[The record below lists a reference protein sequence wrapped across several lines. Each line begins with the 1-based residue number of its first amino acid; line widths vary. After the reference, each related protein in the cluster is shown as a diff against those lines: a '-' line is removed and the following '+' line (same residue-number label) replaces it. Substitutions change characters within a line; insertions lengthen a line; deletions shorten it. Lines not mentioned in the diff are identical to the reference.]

1 MNTTPLWETL
11 GSLEEDQAFQVLT
24 LMFTRFEKRWEIDPA
39 DPEARSFFQGL
50 EVAMAQVQS
59 CNISR
64 R

>member
-1 MNTTPLWETL
+1 
-11 GSLEEDQAFQVLT
+11 
-24 LMFTRFEKRWEIDPA
+24 MFTRFEKRWEIDPS
-39 DPEARSFFQGL
+39 DSEARSFFQGL